1 MRHVSSRSA
10 ASKTS
15 SSCSSTEAASG
26 GNFCANMDG
35 KNGIS
40 WVKLKKSQNRVDL
53 RCFFYDHSAYFE
65 SLPGDLYLHVFGKLL
80 THFSGQRLNRSPVWW
95 LFGKWDLKSV
105 ILWEKNH
112 PGERRC
118 WGFWRVENPPW
129 DPALESQHSNIV
141 QKEHKASQLF
151 GDD

>member
-1 MRHVSSRSA
+1 M
-10 ASKTS
+10 
-15 SSCSSTEAASG
+15 
-26 GNFCANMDG
+26 
-35 KNGIS
+35 
-40 WVKLKKSQNRVDL
+40 
-53 RCFFYDHSAYFE
+53 FFYDPE
-65 SLPGDLYLHVFGKLL
+65 LPTLNRCQGDLYLHVFGKLL

>member
-1 MRHVSSRSA
+1 M
-10 ASKTS
+10 
-15 SSCSSTEAASG
+15 
-26 GNFCANMDG
+26 
-35 KNGIS
+35 
-40 WVKLKKSQNRVDL
+40 DL
-53 RCFFYDHSAYFE
+53 RCFFNDHSAYFE
-65 SLPGDLYLHVFGKLL
+65 SLPGNLYLHVFGKLL
-80 THFSGQRLNRSPVWW
+80 THFSGQRLKPFAGLVAFRQVGFEICNS
-95 LFGKWDLKSV
+95 LG
-105 ILWEKNH
+105 KNH